1 MKKIVL
7 FVFMFFSQFIL
18 FAQEQTIE
26 NVIKNFDTKIFN
38 SASSN
43 AEISI
48 GFISYGDSE
57 TCGSVVPW
65 FQSQIK
71 QAVSKTRRLTVITS
85 SDLKPE
91 EQTIVTTRGAFGGV
105 ATAKNTGTRKYILNG
120 TYYEVGN
127 NVELILELYDME
139 NKLFASETAIIPMSV
154 IQDRKLSLYPQNIE
168 LAEQV
173 QKDFVNTEN
182 EIEEVKN
189 NVIALPEDNPKEFK
203 SSGNDSVVI
212 TAAMLDKEY
221 NLVNVLYPQDLVQF
235 MIATNKNSYIALLC
249 IDANGMKSWLPI
261 ENNFIP
267 AGEVRTFPDIANT
280 VFKVVDG
287 VYGAEQILVY
297 ASSSPK
303 SLPNQQSSG
312 RYKENDIQQITR
324 GIMAVT
330 QDDSEE
336 YETSVFKITYTVL
349 PHK

>member
-71 QAVSKTRRLTVITS
+71 QAVSKTLRLTVIS
-85 SDLKPE
+85 SSELKTE
-91 EQTIVTTRGAFGGV
+91 EQTIVSTRGAFGGV
-105 ATAKNTGTRKYILNG
+105 AAAKNTGTRKYILNG

-154 IQDRKLSLYPQNIE
+154 IQDRKLTLYPQNIE

-173 QKDFVNTEN
+173 QEDFMNAES
-182 EIEEVKN
+182 EIEEIN
-189 NVIALPEDNPKEFK
+189 NNESISKDNNQQEFK
-203 SSGNDSVVI
+203 SLGNNSIVI

-221 NLVNVLYPQDLVQF
+221 NLVIILFPQDIVQF
-235 MIATNKNSYIALLC
+235 MISTNKYFAI
-249 IDANGMKSWLPI
+249 
-261 ENNFIP
+261 
-267 AGEVRTFPDIANT
+267 
-280 VFKVVDG
+280 
-287 VYGAEQILVY
+287 
-297 ASSSPK
+297 
-303 SLPNQQSSG
+303 
-312 RYKENDIQQITR
+312 
-324 GIMAVT
+324 
-330 QDDSEE
+330 
-336 YETSVFKITYTVL
+336 
-349 PHK
+349 

>member
-1 MKKIVL
+1 
-7 FVFMFFSQFIL
+7 
-18 FAQEQTIE
+18 
-26 NVIKNFDTKIFN
+26 
-38 SASSN
+38 
-43 AEISI
+43 
-48 GFISYGDSE
+48 
-57 TCGSVVPW
+57 
-65 FQSQIK
+65 
-71 QAVSKTRRLTVITS
+71 
-85 SDLKPE
+85 
-91 EQTIVTTRGAFGGV
+91 
-105 ATAKNTGTRKYILNG
+105 
-120 TYYEVGN
+120 
-127 NVELILELYDME
+127 ME

-173 QKDFVNTEN
+173 QEDFTNAESEIEKINNN
-182 EIEEVKN
+182 EIISKDN
-189 NVIALPEDNPKEFK
+189 NQQEFK
-203 SSGNDSVVI
+203 SLGNNSIVI

-221 NLVNVLYPQDLVQF
+221 NLVNLLFPQDIVQF
-235 MIATNKNSYIALLC
+235 MISTNKDSYIALLC

-303 SLPNQQSSG
+303 GLPNQQSNSS
-312 RYKENDIQQITR
+312 YAKNDIQQITR

-330 QDDSEE
+330 QDDLEE

-349 PHK
+349 P

>member
-7 FVFMFFSQFIL
+7 IIFMFFIQVFL

-91 EQTIVTTRGAFGGV
+91 EQTIVATRGAFGGV
-105 ATAKNTGTRKYILNG
+105 AAAKNTGTRKYILNG
-120 TYYEVGN
+120 TYYKVGN

-173 QKDFVNTEN
+173 QEDFTNAES
-182 EIEEVKN
+182 EIEKAN
-189 NVIALPEDNPKEFK
+189 NNETISMENNQQEFK
-203 SSGNDSVVI
+203 SKGNNSTVI
-212 TAAMLDKEY
+212 TAAMLDVEY
-221 NLVNVLYPQDLVQF
+221 NLVNILFPQDIVQF
-235 MIATNKNSYIALLC
+235 MISTNKDSYIALLC

-303 SLPNQQSSG
+303 GLPNQQSNSS
-312 RYKENDIQQITR
+312 YAKNDIQLITR

-349 PHK
+349 P